1 MKKEY
6 IIGLALSLLVIG
18 YVLLNLDWQQV
29 LNTFANLNLA
39 WILVAFSAYLL
50 NYYLRAIRFKSLLEL
65 ENIPFRQLLGVT
77 NLYGMYLYLM
87 PAKFGEITFPVL
99 LKRRLGIDLSV
110 STGSLIVA
118 RVFDFFTI
126 ALILPAVLLSYC
138 NLVTPT
144 IRLVIVFFCVL
155 IFGLCIFFIWMLRHP
170 DTILP
175 RLEKA
180 HSSNMTLNKFMDFV
194 TRIYKSVQTV
204 DQRNKYLEL
213 LFLTFGIW
221 LCINTNFFLITLGI
235 GYSFSFFQIV
245 VVSIIMIPLTLFPIQ
260 GFANLGAHELGWI
273 TAFTL
278 FNYTYQDALNIAVS
292 SHIVYVFFVLLLGL
306 SGILLLNQKGS
317 NNLQNRME

>member
-6 IIGLALSLLVIG
+6 IIGLVFSLLV
-18 YVLLNLDWQQV
+18 DWQQV

-39 WILVAFSAYLL
+39 WILLAFSVYLV

-126 ALILPAVLLSYC
+126 ALILPVVLLSYW
-138 NLVTPT
+138 NLVTLT
-144 IRLVIVFFCVL
+144 IRLVIVFFCML
-155 IFGLCIFFIWMLRHP
+155 IFGICIFFIWMLRHP

-175 RLEKA
+175 RLEKT
-180 HSSNMTLNKFMDFV
+180 HSSNMTLNKFIDFV

-213 LFLTFGIW
+213 LLLTLGIW

-235 GYSFSFFQIV
+235 SYSFSFFQIV

-306 SGILLLNQKGS
+306 SGILLLNHKGI